1 MNATTNARR
10 QRQLG
15 EIASLAVAGAN
26 ERAQGLAMIHV
37 AEFPEDTEV
46 LARITDNPPAAQEA
60 S

>member
-15 EIASLAVAGAN
+15 EIASLVVAGSH

-37 AEFPEDTEV
+37 AEFPEDTGV